1 MAHILVVEDEETIRN
16 LICWNLEMVGHSC
29 DMAADGWEAKKMMES
44 GQFDLILLDIY
55 AAWPGR
61 IPAGAVLWEYT
72 RYVCDGKRW
81 DRR

>member
-44 GQFDLILLDIY
+44 GQF
-55 AAWPGR
+55 
-61 IPAGAVLWEYT
+61 
-72 RYVCDGKRW
+72 
-81 DRR
+81 

>member
-44 GQFDLILLDIY
+44 GQFDLIS
-55 AAWPGR
+55 
-61 IPAGAVLWEYT
+61 VSYT
-72 RYVCDGKRW
+72 HLTLPTTPYV
-81 DRR
+81 